1 MCRSGDEDHPRRCG
15 ENLLYLNYEDLQ
27 VGSPPQVRGKLYNCR
42 CAMGTRRITPAG
54 AGKTQQRLTQR
65 HNQRD
70 HPRRCG
76 ENRVTSPMQRGE
88 KGSPPQVRGKLFC
101 VPKRRFCT
109 RITPAGAGKTPSC
122 VPTASLT
129 WDHPRRCGE
138 NGLPQSTPQPH
149 PGSPPQVR
157 GKQIDESDNNSL
169 VRITPAGAGKTD

>member
-109 RITPAGAGKTPSC
+109 RITPAGAGKTVKLVILRQHC
-122 VPTASLT
+122 Q
-129 WDHPRRCGE
+129 DHPRRCGE
-138 NGLPQSTPQPH
+138 NTVMCSDGKFDM
-149 PGSPPQVR
+149 GSPPQVR
-157 GKQIDESDNNSL
+157 GKRIAAINPSTTP
-169 VRITPAGAGKTD
+169 RITPAGAGKTD